1 MTRRKKIERIDPI
14 EVTVIPIGGIKQ
26 VVGLDEGSSVSDAI
40 EAAGFDPDN
49 AEARINGDV
58 VDIDDEVKDK
68 EVLVL
73 LTDGKIE
80 GGI

>member
-1 MTRRKKIERIDPI
+1 MPRRKKIAKVKVI
-14 EVTVIPIGGIKQ
+14 EVTILPIGGEKK
-26 VVGLDEGSSVSDAI
+26 VVGLDEGASVEDAI
-40 EAAGFDPDN
+40 EAAGLDPEG

-58 VDIDDEVKDK
+58 VDLDDEVNDK
-68 EVLVL
+68 EIIVL